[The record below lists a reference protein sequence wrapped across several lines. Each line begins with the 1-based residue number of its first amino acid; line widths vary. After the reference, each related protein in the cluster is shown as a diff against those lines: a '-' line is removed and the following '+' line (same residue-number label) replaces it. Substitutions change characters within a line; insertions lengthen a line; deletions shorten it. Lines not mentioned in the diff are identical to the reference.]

1 MALKMKLE
9 LDYEVADGITLL
21 TLKDHRKLI
30 KEQVKKHLKKGD
42 YMHPEDL
49 VFNQTKLLP
58 ALDLLIH
65 HYGG

>member
-1 MALKMKLE
+1 MALKMKLA

-30 KEQVKKHLKKGD
+30 KKSVKDHLKKGD

-49 VFNQTKLLP
+49 AFNQAKLLP
-58 ALDLLIH
+58 ALDILIH